1 MTTIGVRAT
10 ETGPPGPEPA
20 RGPVGLGHPALGPG
34 LRKLIGMR
42 DGPNSMAW
50 PVPADPTGQ
59 RRPLAELRRSIGP
72 GLALLGLAGA
82 VLGVRW
88 AHAPHPAWM
97 IADAVLL
104 ALGFITVLYAGRR
117 ARPPVRIAMLAVLYA
132 IALAFPVIVG
142 NPRGLGVMAYPILV
156 SVPLLPPQVTRVI
169 GVTTAAAEVILSWW
183 LLGSPEWDVALLL
196 AFIAF
201 VLTGINQL
209 SRTVAELR
217 AARDEIAALS
227 VAAERA
233 RLSRDLHDVLGHSL
247 TTITVKTGLARR
259 VLESGTDGER
269 ALAEVR
275 DAERLSRET
284 LDEIRATVSGYR
296 RPSLTA
302 ELAGARSALRGAGIT
317 ARLPRT
323 ADDVRHDL
331 REPFAHVL
339 REGVTNVVRHSGA
352 TQCEVRLTSTSIEV
366 RDDGRA
372 AAPPVPGTGLTG
384 LAERLEAAGARLDAG
399 PLPGGGFRLAA
410 TADGETV

>member
-1 MTTIGVRAT
+1 
-10 ETGPPGPEPA
+10 
-20 RGPVGLGHPALGPG
+20 
-34 LRKLIGMR
+34 MR
-42 DGPNSMAW
+42 DGPETTAW
-50 PVPADPTGQ
+50 PVRASLLGPRGPRAERRRILGPFVALVGLAAIVLGDRYGATPYRTLAITDGVLIGLAFLIVMYAGPRCRPPA
-59 RRPLAELRRSIGP
+59 R
-72 GLALLGLAGA
+72 LALLIPYYLLAAALPVIIGDPRRLGL
-82 VLGVRW
+82 LSY
-88 AHAPHPAWM
+88 PI
-97 IADAVLL
+97 IASVVLL
-104 ALGFITVLYAGRR
+104 
-117 ARPPVRIAMLAVLYA
+117 
-132 IALAFPVIVG
+132 
-142 NPRGLGVMAYPILV
+142 
-156 SVPLLPPQVTRVI
+156 PLRWVRVI
-169 GVTTAAAEVILSWW
+169 GGAAAVVEVAWSWW
-183 LLGSPEWDVALLL
+183 LNGTPAWDIALLL
-196 AFIAF
+196 AFVAF

-217 AARDEIAALS
+217 AARDEIATLS

-233 RLSRDLHDVLGHSL
+233 RVSRDLHDVLGHSL

-259 VLESGTDGER
+259 VLESGAGDAR

-317 ARLPRT
+317 ARLPST
-323 ADDVRHDL
+323 ADDVRQDL

-366 RDDGRA
+366 RDDGGGLGADAR
-372 AAPPVPGTGLTG
+372 PVPGNGLTG
-384 LAERLEAAGARLDAG
+384 LAERLNAAGARLEAG

-410 TADGETV
+410 TVEEAP